1 MNQILN
7 KLNPS
12 SIKLSFFGKNL
23 LLSSVNILLIALILI
38 ISSFNIQEKVLV
50 RTLNQ
55 QSLSFSKL
63 ASEQFEL
70 SDIKASLNSKE
81 TDTNLQKKL
90 TEKLEHL
97 KTVNSDIS
105 ESYIYTVELTNGN
118 TSTLLAAPQDYINSG
133 YNPGSTYEQ
142 SPIMLKSLEKLLET
156 KDGVTTGIYENSYGE
171 WLTVIQPI
179 IDENDKVIAAFA
191 IDLDANVV
199 SDGKNELLKW
209 SLIILIASLVII
221 LFIQF
226 VLLRKVLAPIKE
238 LNGAFGK
245 VSEGQLDV
253 QLTIN
258 RRDELGQLNRR
269 FNEMVAS
276 LREIISGVQQHA
288 QLATEQANELA
299 NNVEQSSKALG
310 EISIHIGQVASGA
323 KTQEQVAVESSRAME
338 EVAAGIHRVAESSS
352 FMADASEGMS
362 QGAFQGNE
370 FIEKVIHQMNRI
382 DKSVSESSASVTSLS
397 DRSQE
402 IVHIV
407 DVITGIASQTNLL
420 ALNAAI
426 EAARAGEQGKGFA
439 VVASEVRKLAEQSQ
453 QAAVKIGTL
462 IEEIHR
468 EISHTVD
475 AMNNGTVYVKEGM
488 QLAAETG
495 EKFQAI
501 FASTKHVSDL
511 IQDVSA
517 VAEEMSAGSE
527 EVASSVQE
535 LSQIAKNSTLVSTD
549 VASASDKQLI
559 SMQDIDKAAVTL
571 NDMSKQLQ
579 ALISRFRL

>member
-90 TEKLEHL
+90 TEKLEHI

-299 NNVEQSSKALG
+299 NNVEQSSKALV

-495 EKFQAI
+495 EKFLAI

>member
-90 TEKLEHL
+90 TEKLEHI

-179 IDENDKVIAAFA
+179 LDENDKIIAAFA

-245 VSEGQLDV
+245 LSEGQLDV

-579 ALISRFRL
+579 TLISRFRL